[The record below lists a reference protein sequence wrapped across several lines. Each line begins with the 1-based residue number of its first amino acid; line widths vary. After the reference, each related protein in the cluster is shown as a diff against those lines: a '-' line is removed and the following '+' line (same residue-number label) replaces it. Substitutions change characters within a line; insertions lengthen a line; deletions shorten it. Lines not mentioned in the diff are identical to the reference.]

1 MTWST
6 KYSLYGFEK
15 LLPVGAKCIPLGKMW
30 EVRFQNAYIY
40 INRNTAIIAI
50 NKRNVIE
57 GIKFSKKNKLKE

>member
-30 EVRFQNAYIY
+30 EVCFQNAYI
-40 INRNTAIIAI
+40 
-50 NKRNVIE
+50 
-57 GIKFSKKNKLKE
+57 

>member
-1 MTWST
+1 MSWST

-30 EVRFQNAYIY
+30 EVCYQNAYI

-57 GIKFSKKNKLKE
+57 GIKFSKKKTN